1 MRDKRRE
8 VAPDEMRSREIL
20 GEREIVIN
28 VYCIENLFFNKR
40 KKLKLTTEIKLNNV
54 IKLKNRYYRR
64 KASHL
69 KAITTK

>member
-1 MRDKRRE
+1 MGFPAPPLYKPSLQAPPVCILMRDKRRE

-40 KKLKLTTEIKLNNV
+40 KNS
-54 IKLKNRYYRR
+54 Y
-64 KASHL
+64 
-69 KAITTK
+69 

>member
-40 KKLKLTTEIKLNNV
+40 KNS
-54 IKLKNRYYRR
+54 Y
-64 KASHL
+64 
-69 KAITTK
+69 